1 MRGGGKEATLF
12 NPAQKGDGTSVSST
26 SSEVLR
32 ADTIWLDGK
41 YLKWDDG
48 KVHLMTH
55 ALHYGLGVFEGIRA
69 YKTKDGRLAIFRLEE
84 HIQRLLDS
92 AHILLLKMPYTKEEL
107 MQACIEL
114 LRKQKERFAE
124 GAYLRPIAFMGD
136 GAMGL
141 GAVNPTRVAITAWDW
156 GAYLGTKGL
165 KEGIRAKVSSFTR
178 MHVNVN
184 MVRGKVTGQYVNS
197 ILAKRE
203 AVLAGY
209 DEAILLDI
217 SGFVAEAS
225 GENIF
230 QVSKFGVIKTPPLSS
245 PILAGITRDS
255 IIKLI
260 NDMGHEVEETTFTRD
275 ALYIGQEMF
284 LTGTAAEVTPVRE
297 VDDRLIADGKPGQ
310 LTKRVQEAFFK
321 AARGHDPRYEGWLT
335 YV

>member
-1 MRGGGKEATLF
+1 M
-12 NPAQKGDGTSVSST
+12 SST
-26 SSEVLR
+26 SSAVLR
-32 ADTIWLDGK
+32 ADKIWLDGK
-41 YLKWDDG
+41 LMKWDEG
-48 KVHLMTH
+48 QVHLMTH

-69 YKTKDGRLAIFRLEE
+69 YKTKDGRMAVFRLKE
-84 HIQRLLDS
+84 HMRRLFDS
-92 AHILLLKMPYTKEEL
+92 AHILMLELPYSEEAVAA
-107 MQACIEL
+107 ACLEL
-114 LRKQKERFAE
+114 LRAQKDRFANT

-141 GAVNPTRVAITAWDW
+141 GAVNPTRMAITAWDW
-156 GAYLGTKGL
+156 GAYLGEKGL
-165 KEGIRAKVSSFTR
+165 REGIRAKVSSFTR

-184 MVRGKVTGQYVNS
+184 MVRGKITGQYVNS

-230 QVSKFGVIKTPPLSS
+230 CVGRNGTIRTPPLSS

-255 IIKLI
+255 IMRILR
-260 NDMGHEVEETTFTRD
+260 NSGREVSEVTFTRD
-275 ALYIGQEMF
+275 ALYISDEVF
-284 LTGTAAEVTPVRE
+284 FTGTAAEITPVRE
-297 VDDRLIADGKPGQ
+297 VDNRRVGNGKPGNITR
-310 LTKRVQEAFFK
+310 LVQEAYYK
-321 AARGHDPRYEGWLT
+321 AVRGEEPKYAEWLT

>member
-1 MRGGGKEATLF
+1 M
-12 NPAQKGDGTSVSST
+12 SST
-26 SSEVLR
+26 SSKVLK
-32 ADTIWLDGK
+32 ADRVWLDGR
-41 YLKWDDG
+41 LIKWDEG
-48 KVHLMTH
+48 QIHLMTH

-69 YKTKDGRLAIFRLEE
+69 YKTKDGRLAIFRLRE
-84 HIQRLLDS
+84 HIRRFLDS
-92 AHILLLKMPYTKEEL
+92 AHIIMLKMPYTEDEL
-107 MQACIEL
+107 VTACVEL
-114 LRKQKERFAE
+114 LRQQKSTFAE

-156 GAYLGTKGL
+156 GAYLGAKGL
-165 KEGIRAKVSSFTR
+165 KDGIRAKVSSFTR

-184 MVRGKVTGQYVNS
+184 MVRGKITGQYVNS

-230 QVSKFGVIKTPPLSS
+230 AVGRHGVVRTPSLSS
-245 PILAGITRDS
+245 PILAGITRDTA
-255 IIKLI
+255 IKLLR
-260 NDMGHEVEETTFTRD
+260 DAGREVQEVSFTRD
-275 ALYIGQEMF
+275 ALYIAGEVF

-297 VDDRLIADGKPGQ
+297 VDNRQVGNGSPGDV
-310 LTKRVQEAFFK
+310 TKDIQERYFNVV
-321 AARGHDPRYEGWLT
+321 RGGDPKYAEWLT

>member
-1 MRGGGKEATLF
+1 M
-12 NPAQKGDGTSVSST
+12 SST
-26 SSEVLR
+26 SSAVLR
-32 ADTIWLDGK
+32 ADKIWLDGK
-41 YLKWDDG
+41 LMKWDEG
-48 KVHLMTH
+48 QVHLMTN

-69 YKTKDGRLAIFRLEE
+69 YKTKDGRLAIFRLKE
-84 HIQRLLDS
+84 HIRRLFDS
-92 AHILLLKMPYTKEEL
+92 AHILMLKMPYSEEAL
-107 MQACIEL
+107 AESCLDL
-114 LRKQKERFAE
+114 LRAQRDRFAQT

-156 GAYLGTKGL
+156 GAYLGEKGL
-165 KEGIRAKVSSFTR
+165 REGIRAKVSSFTR
-178 MHVNVN
+178 MHVNIN
-184 MVRGKVTGQYVNS
+184 MVRGKITGQYINS

-230 QVSKFGVIKTPPLSS
+230 CVGRNGTIRTPPLSS

-255 IIKLI
+255 IIRILR
-260 NDMGHEVEETTFTRD
+260 NTGREVAEVTFTRD
-275 ALYIGQEMF
+275 ALYIGEEVF
-284 LTGTAAEVTPVRE
+284 FSGTAAEITPVRE
-297 VDDRLIADGKPGQ
+297 VDNRQVGNGKPGNITR
-310 LTKRVQEAFFK
+310 LVQEAYFK
-321 AARGHDPRYEGWLT
+321 AVRGEDPKYAEWLT